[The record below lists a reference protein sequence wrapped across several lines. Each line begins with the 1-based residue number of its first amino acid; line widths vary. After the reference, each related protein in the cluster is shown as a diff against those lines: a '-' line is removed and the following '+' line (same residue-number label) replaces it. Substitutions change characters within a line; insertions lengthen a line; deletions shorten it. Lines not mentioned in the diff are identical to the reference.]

1 MYSGRQNPLMFVSRP
16 QNYTICPSEMRTD
29 ASYIRDYILLANFLV
44 MALVPFLV
52 LSLTNSCIY
61 RSISRASRHS
71 SKTSARQKRDK
82 NIAMI
87 LVGIVLVFS
96 FCNIFRLI
104 INIYEVRS

>member
-1 MYSGRQNPLMFVSRP
+1 
-16 QNYTICPSEMRTD
+16 MRTN
-29 ASYIRDYILLANFLV
+29 AGYIRDYILLANFFV

-52 LSLTNSCIY
+52 LSVTNSCIY
-61 RSISRASRHS
+61 RTISRASRHCI
-71 SKTSARQKRDK
+71 KTSSRQKRDK